1 MQQCCCSSTGIH
13 VIYRFI
19 VLHYSQHWST
29 AMILLAVIAF
39 AVGPSALG
47 LLVVRRRWLAADLRR
62 EHDVV
67 GFTFSVVG
75 VIYGVMLGFV
85 LSAIWGQ
92 YTHTDEIATLEGV
105 SLRNLHRDSYAL
117 PATNQVAI
125 RAALIAHAHAVVE
138 DEWKTLRH
146 RQDSQLAQET
156 MDRIWRSYYGVH
168 PETDAQK
175 VWLAESIHTLNEM
188 AKLRRLRILAA
199 DQTVSGVMW
208 VVLLLGAMATCG
220 LMHAFGVER
229 FRAHLLLTAT
239 VAVLI
244 LLILYMIYA
253 LDNPF
258 GGEPHLTPEAFIRFL
273 KAHPTPE

>member
-1 MQQCCCSSTGIH
+1 
-13 VIYRFI
+13 
-19 VLHYSQHWST
+19 
-29 AMILLAVIAF
+29 MILLAVLAF

-47 LLVVRRRWLAADLRR
+47 LLVVRRLWPATDLRR

-117 PATNQVAI
+117 PAASQTAI

-138 DEWKTLRH
+138 DEWKMLRH
-146 RQDSQLAQET
+146 RQDSRLAQET
-156 MDRIWRSYYGVH
+156 MERIWRSYYAVN

-175 VWLAESIHTLNEM
+175 AWLAESIHTLNEM
-188 AKLRRLRILAA
+188 ALLRRVRILAA
-199 DQTVSGVMW
+199 DQTVSPVMW
-208 VVLLLGAMATCG
+208 VLLVLGGAATCG
-220 LMHAFGVER
+220 FMHAFGVER
-229 FRAHLLLTAT
+229 FRAHLLMTAT

-258 GGEPHLTPEAFIRFL
+258 GGEPHITPDAFIRFL

>member
-1 MQQCCCSSTGIH
+1 M
-13 VIYRFI
+13 
-19 VLHYSQHWST
+19 LHYSQHWST
-29 AMILLAVIAF
+29 VMILLAVVAF

-47 LLVVRRRWLAADLRR
+47 LLIVRRRWQAADLRR

-67 GFTFSVVG
+67 GFTFNVVG

-92 YTHTDEIATLEGV
+92 YTHTDEISTLEGV

-117 PATNQVAI
+117 PSANQVAI

-138 DEWKTLRH
+138 DEWKTLRYG
-146 RQDSQLAQET
+146 QDSQLAQQT
-156 MDRIWRSYYGVH
+156 MERVWRSYYAVN

-175 VWLAESIHTLNEM
+175 VWLAESISTLNEM
-188 AKLRRLRILAA
+188 AKLRRVRILAA

-208 VVLLLGAMATCG
+208 VLLLLGGVVTCG
-220 LMHAFGVER
+220 FMHAFGVEK
-229 FRAHLLLTAT
+229 FRAHLLMTAT

-244 LLILYMIYA
+244 LLVLYMIYA

>member
-1 MQQCCCSSTGIH
+1 M
-13 VIYRFI
+13 
-19 VLHYSQHWST
+19 LHYSEHWST
-29 AMILLAVIAF
+29 AMILLAVVAF
-39 AVGPSALG
+39 AAGPSALG
-47 LLVVRRRWLAADLRR
+47 LLIVRRRWRAADLHPG
-62 EHDVV
+62 HDVV
-67 GFTFSVVG
+67 GFAFGVVG
-75 VIYGVMLGFV
+75 LIYGVMLGFV

-92 YTHTDEIATLEGV
+92 YTHTDEVATLEGV
-105 SLRNLHRDSYAL
+105 SLRNLHRNSYAL

-138 DEWKTLRH
+138 DEWQSLRY
-146 RQDSQLAQET
+146 RQESQLAQDT
-156 MDRIWRSYYGVH
+156 MERVWQSYYAVN

-175 VWLAESIHTLNEM
+175 AWLAESIHTLNEM
-188 AKLRRLRILAA
+188 AKLRRVRILAA

-208 VVLLLGAMATCG
+208 VLLLFGAVATCG
-220 LMHAFGVER
+220 FMHAFGVER
-229 FRAHLLLTAT
+229 FRAHLLMTAT

>member
-1 MQQCCCSSTGIH
+1 M
-13 VIYRFI
+13 
-19 VLHYSQHWST
+19 LHYTEHWST
-29 AMILLAVIAF
+29 AMLLLAVLAF

-47 LLVVRRRWLAADLRR
+47 LLIVRRRWQAAQLRP

-67 GFTFSVVG
+67 GFTFNVVG

-85 LSAIWGQ
+85 LSAVWGQ

-105 SLRNLHRDSYAL
+105 SPRNLHRNSYAL

-138 DEWKTLRH
+138 DEWQALRY
-146 RQDSQLAQET
+146 RQESRLTQQT
-156 MDRIWRSYYGVH
+156 MERVWQRYYAVN
-168 PETDAQK
+168 PETEAQK
-175 VWLAESIHTLNEM
+175 LWLAESIRALNEM
-188 AKLRRLRILAA
+188 ALLRRARILAA
-199 DQTVSGVMW
+199 DQTVSPVMW
-208 VVLLLGAMATCG
+208 VLLLFGGVATCG
-220 LMHAFGVER
+220 FMHAFGVEK
-229 FRAHLLLTAT
+229 FRAHLLMTAS

>member
-1 MQQCCCSSTGIH
+1 
-13 VIYRFI
+13 
-19 VLHYSQHWST
+19 
-29 AMILLAVIAF
+29 MILLAVLAF

-47 LLVVRRRWLAADLRR
+47 LLVVRRLWTATDLRR

-117 PATNQVAI
+117 PAASQTAI

-138 DEWKTLRH
+138 DEWKMLRH
-146 RQDSQLAQET
+146 RQDSRLAQET
-156 MDRIWRSYYGVH
+156 MERIWRSYYAVN

-175 VWLAESIHTLNEM
+175 AWLAESIHTLNEM
-188 AKLRRLRILAA
+188 ALLRRVRILAA
-199 DQTVSGVMW
+199 DQTVSPVMW
-208 VVLLLGAMATCG
+208 VLLVLGGVATCG
-220 LMHAFGVER
+220 FMHAFGVER
-229 FRAHLLLTAT
+229 FRAHLLMTAT

-258 GGEPHLTPEAFIRFL
+258 GGEPHITPDAFIRFL

>member
-1 MQQCCCSSTGIH
+1 
-13 VIYRFI
+13 
-19 VLHYSQHWST
+19 
-29 AMILLAVIAF
+29 MILLVVVAF
-39 AVGPSALG
+39 AVGPSAVG
-47 LLVVRRRWLAADLRR
+47 LLVVRRRWKAADLRR

-92 YTHTDEIATLEGV
+92 YTHTDEVATLEGV
-105 SLRNLHRDSYAL
+105 SLRNLHRNSYAL

-138 DEWKTLRH
+138 DEWQSLRY
-146 RQDSQLAQET
+146 RQESRLAQET
-156 MDRIWRSYYGVH
+156 MEQVWQRYYAVN
-168 PETDAQK
+168 PETEAQK
-175 VWLAESIHTLNEM
+175 LWLSESIHTLNEM

-208 VVLLLGAMATCG
+208 VLLLVGAVATCG
-220 LMHAFGVER
+220 FMHAFGVER
-229 FRAHLLLTAT
+229 FRAHLLMTAT

-273 KAHPTPE
+273 QAHPTPE